1 MSCHV
6 MMSSTANTAS
16 GSLRA
21 SRTSGGGGVGLL
33 SAGDGRRAASRS
45 RQPQRLVALGAAPS
59 KAVAFL
65 AVYCA
70 TRLVPTE
77 QASNIYRCI
86 PTNLIS
92 IKGTCT

>member
-1 MSCHV
+1 MREPMSCHV

-45 RQPQRLVALGAAPS
+45 RQPQRLVALGAGPS
-59 KAVAFL
+59 KGRRVLGRLLCHAFGSDG
-65 AVYCA
+65 
-70 TRLVPTE
+70 
-77 QASNIYRCI
+77 ASKQY
-86 PTNLIS
+86 L
-92 IKGTCT
+92 